1 MENLSNE
8 LISWPEI
15 DDVATPLSSFCL
27 IDPDTELL
35 KLNKLNS
42 FEKTLNLNSSTEE
55 EKESQSPMHN
65 KESEN
70 LPSKKVRFISNQESK
85 QHPVFISK
93 KTKNKEGNI
102 EIIISNFPNGRWK
115 KEEREKFAYAL
126 YKFGPNWKK
135 INVFIST
142 RNRNQIGSHAQKFLK
157 RLKKSSYLIKEKNL
171 NFTGLNWNN
180 SYNLLKENLTDEEL
194 LSVLLS
200 IDSEIEDNKR
210 WSEKKENS
218 QFMLRKISN
227 LEKMNNNSNTS
238 NIKENRIDIQNIFCS
253 NKLIEFPN
261 LTNSINNSI
270 NLDENY
276 NNDYFFLNY
285 ENDLK
290 ENILCGNDLENLNL
304 SFEDTN
310 NRFNFEI

>member
-42 FEKTLNLNSSTEE
+42 FEKTLNLNSSTEA

-102 EIIISNFPNGRWK
+102 EATISNYSNGRWK
-115 KEEREKFAYAL
+115 KEERAMFAYAL
-126 YKFGPNWKK
+126 FKFGTNWKK
-135 INVFIST
+135 INNIIST
-142 RNRNQIGSHAQKFLK
+142 RNYNQINSHAQKFLK
-157 RLKKSSYLIKEKNL
+157 RLKKCNYLIEEKNL
-171 NFTGLNWNN
+171 NFEELNWNN
-180 SYNLLKENLTDEEL
+180 SYKLLKENLTDEEL
-194 LSVLLS
+194 LFVFLS

-210 WSEKKENS
+210 WSQKKENYELI
-218 QFMLRKISN
+218 LRKNTN
-227 LEKMNNNSNTS
+227 LEKINNNSQNNIEENNRYNIQYPNNNNSN
-238 NIKENRIDIQNIFCS
+238 
-253 NKLIEFPN
+253 
-261 LTNSINNSI
+261 NNSI
-270 NLDENY
+270 NLDEYY
-276 NNDYFFLNY
+276 NNDYFLNY
-285 ENDLK
+285 ENILK
-290 ENILCGNDLENLNL
+290 ENKLFDNYLENFKL
-304 SFEDTN
+304 SFEDIN
-310 NRFNFEI
+310 NSFNFEI